1 MLEHDQSNR
10 NNSQKIVTNNRETGS
25 NSNSS
30 VPYTIVPKASTT
42 IAEKLIKKKYVIR
55 GKDKTQPSSNGGNI
69 MVDRKSATTQWET
82 NDIVNTRSDSELRC
96 FTGGMGAACKG
107 ERAGG
112 KFTWEEKQ
120 KLTHINELEISA
132 ALKTIQ
138 TFYRI
143 HKPRTMHLKIDN
155 LTALSY
161 IIKMGGKS
169 NQKMNQI
176 SKQIWE
182 FMMKNKCQ
190 LTAEYIPSKLNIEAD
205 QESRAKDCS
214 EWKLNPQIFQTIC
227 NKMGKPEI
235 DLFTSLATHQLTKYM
250 SWKPDP
256 KAIAVNALQTSWTHT
271 FPYAFPPFKLIG
283 KTLNKIRYHH
293 ISAII
298 VTPLWPSAPWYPMLI
313 QMAIK
318 YPLFLPTTPTLLT
331 DPMGIPHPLLQAGKL
346 KLAAWLVSGQDYKI
360 KEYQSKLQ
368 NYSLKQEPEA
378 QQELM
383 NQPGYSM
390 LAGVTNNKKIRFTV
404 I

>member
-1 MLEHDQSNR
+1 MQQHNGKPMTLSTPDLIVSSDASLE
-10 NNSQKIVTNNRETGS
+10 G
-25 NSNSS
+25 
-30 VPYTIVPKASTT
+30 
-42 IAEKLIKKKYVIR
+42 
-55 GKDKTQPSSNGGNI
+55 
-69 MVDRKSATTQWET
+69 W
-82 NDIVNTRSDSELRC
+82 
-96 FTGGMGAACKG
+96 GAACKG

-235 DLFTSLATHQLTKYM
+235 DLFASLATHQLTKYM

-318 YPLFLPTTPTLLT
+318 DPLFPTNNTKISAPVLQCTNVQLPRESPATSWISSTGWKTSRSSSRST
-331 DPMGIPHPLLQAGKL
+331 NGQNTGHGQKNSTHACFWIGAQ
-346 KLAAWLVSGQDYKI
+346 LVSRI
-360 KEYQSKLQ
+360 LCP
-368 NYSLKQEPEA
+368 N
-378 QQELM
+378 
-383 NQPGYSM
+383 
-390 LAGVTNNKKIRFTV
+390 V
-404 I
+404 